1 MDGFWSSVSSWWG
14 EKTNSPLYFTY
25 LGFLV
30 VWNWKFF
37 QVVFLESPDLFVA
50 PRIEYIK
57 STLLFSV
64 PIPESIPF
72 WVSSLVDWLSNLSW
86 HIGPPIFFTF
96 LAIVYLP
103 RLNALAFDIHL
114 NNYFARKNS
123 FRNANL
129 VYEKGET
136 ARLKEEVVEKKQ
148 QQVQKK
154 AIEKAKTEDEKWDD
168 EFLENEKVL
177 DESGFSILLTII
189 YDKTGHITD
198 PMSGRLIV
206 SKTAVAFADSFGLIQ
221 FNDPRNRITLTEK
234 GKYFSKKFL
243 KNNRLY

>member
-1 MDGFWSSVSSWWG
+1 M
-14 EKTNSPLYFTY
+14 
-25 LGFLV
+25 
-30 VWNWKFF
+30 
-37 QVVFLESPDLFVA
+37 
-50 PRIEYIK
+50 
-57 STLLFSV
+57 
-64 PIPESIPF
+64 
-72 WVSSLVDWLSNLSW
+72 
-86 HIGPPIFFTF
+86 
-96 LAIVYLP
+96 
-103 RLNALAFDIHL
+103 
-114 NNYFARKNS
+114 
-123 FRNANL
+123 
-129 VYEKGET
+129 YEKGET

-243 KNNRLY
+243 KNHRLY